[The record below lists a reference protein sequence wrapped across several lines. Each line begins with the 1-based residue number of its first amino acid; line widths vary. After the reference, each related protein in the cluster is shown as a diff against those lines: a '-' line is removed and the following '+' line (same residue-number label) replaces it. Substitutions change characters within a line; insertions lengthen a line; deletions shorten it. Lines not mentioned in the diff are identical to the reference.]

1 MGIFFISYCSL
12 FVLLTVTPHHYLPP
26 SQPPTLLTAKSPTKP
41 ALPLSQLPPCRHHI
55 DSNDLALEFLEDFHL
70 SNFYEPRNFF
80 VHTFLLLLIEF
91 IHSNIWFKDV
101 DHGKSRS
108 CRNSDFTK
116 LGFHTSF
123 DLGLATEALIV
134 VMIS

>member
-1 MGIFFISYCSL
+1 MNLRISLMDFI
-12 FVLLTVTPHHYLPP
+12 
-26 SQPPTLLTAKSPTKP
+26 
-41 ALPLSQLPPCRHHI
+41 
-55 DSNDLALEFLEDFHL
+55 
-70 SNFYEPRNFF
+70 
-80 VHTFLLLLIEF
+80 HTFLLLLIES
-91 IHSNIWFKDV
+91 IHTNIGFEDV
-101 DHGKSRS
+101 DHRKSRS